1 MTSTPTESRTP
12 RLTPPEG
19 GKIVRLAADNFMRLT
34 AVEITPDGHVVE
46 IRGANA
52 QGKSSVLD
60 AIWHAL
66 AYAAAKKGITRP
78 IHDGA
83 DSAQVTLEFEHFTVV
98 RTWRSDNDS
107 KLEIFTPEG
116 LKYPSPQ
123 KILDSLVGAL
133 SFEPFE
139 FATAPSKE
147 QLRMLLEVVDLPF
160 DPDEIARE
168 RAEYFDRRTEVK
180 RERDALTARL
190 AAMPEPPVDTP
201 DDEVPSSVVLAEL
214 DEATELVR
222 KYEQVA
228 DEIERVDERIANLE
242 KALEEARAES
252 KKWRDRELAMPP
264 KPDPDD
270 VEAIRS
276 RLADLD
282 TVNAN
287 VRAKRERDRVRQ
299 DLDTA
304 TKSANSLTASI
315 DELDKAKA
323 EAMAAADLPVP
334 GLGFNDEGVTLGGLP
349 FAQASH
355 AEKMKTSI
363 AVAMALNPEI
373 RVIRIENGESL
384 DSASLA
390 LVHEMAE
397 AHDCQVWMEVVSED
411 GTSGVLIE
419 DGAVA

>member
-12 RLTPPEG
+12 RLTPPSG
-19 GKIVRLAADNFMRLT
+19 GKIVRLVADNFMRLT
-34 AVEITPDGHVVE
+34 AVEITPDGNVVE

-66 AYAAAKKGITRP
+66 SYAAAKKGITRP

-83 DSAQVTLEFEHFTVV
+83 DSAQVTLEFEQFTVV
-98 RTWRSDNDS
+98 RTWRSDTDS

-123 KILDSLVGAL
+123 KILDDLVGAL

-160 DPDEIARE
+160 DPDEVARE
-168 RAEYFDRRTEVK
+168 RAEYFERRTVVK

-190 AAMPEPPVDTP
+190 AAMSEPPVDTP
-201 DDEVPSSVVLAEL
+201 EEEVPSSVVLAEL
-214 DEATELVR
+214 DEAVDVQR
-222 KYEQVA
+222 KHETVA
-228 DEIERVDERIANLE
+228 AEIETTKERIQNLR
-242 KALEEARAES
+242 KALADAEADLLKWKGREAELP
-252 KKWRDRELAMPP
+252 EIP
-264 KPDPDD
+264 D

-282 TVNAN
+282 GVNAN
-287 VRAKRERDRVRQ
+287 VRAKRERDHVRQ
-299 DLDTA
+299 ELDIA

-334 GLGFNDEGVTLGGLP
+334 GLGFDEDGVTLGGLP

-411 GTSGVLIE
+411 GTTGVLIE
-419 DGAVA
+419 DGAIA